1 MSIEQTPGVRGFRIG
16 TVARLTGLHP
26 HTIRAWERR
35 HDAVRP
41 TRSEGGTRLYGED
54 DVARLQLIKALQER
68 GDSLSPIAA
77 LGREELEARLC
88 QLVQAAPDRL
98 GRGEE
103 EAPRLAVLDRVVA
116 EQIRANARGLG
127 PLVVVGLETRRDAF
141 LRVVRTRAPDLL
153 VLGDE
158 RLGEEPLALLEELER
173 TAPDALF
180 VIVYEFASRQRLERL
195 ARRGSRLVRGPLSL
209 SMLCRVLLEL
219 WTLRGASLPRRRSLP
234 PAPPQGPELPDRL
247 FDDTQLAR
255 LREISTGIACECPNQ
270 LSSIVSSLVAF
281 ERYCR
286 DCESR
291 DAEDAH
297 LHRQLGDGTAEARLT
312 MERLLVRLCEH
323 DGIRP

>member
-1 MSIEQTPGVRGFRIG
+1 MVSEQTPGATGFRIG
-16 TVARLTGLHP
+16 TVSRLTGLHP

-41 TRSEGGTRLYGED
+41 TRSEGGTRLYSED

-68 GDSLSPIAA
+68 GDSLSPIVA
-77 LGREELEARLC
+77 LGREALEERLRR
-88 QLVQAAPDRL
+88 LVQAAPDRL

-103 EAPRLAVLDRVVA
+103 EAPRLAVLDRLVA

-127 PLVVVGLETRRDAF
+127 PLMVVGLETRSDAF

-158 RLGEEPLALLEELER
+158 RLGEEPLALLEELEQA
-173 TAPDALF
+173 APDALL

-219 WTLRGASLPRRRSLP
+219 WTLRGATPPRPRSLT
-234 PAPPQGPELPDRL
+234 PAPPQGPQLPDRL

-281 ERYCR
+281 ER
-286 DCESR
+286 DSS
-291 DAEDAH
+291 A
-297 LHRQLGDGTAEARLT
+297 TA
-312 MERLLVRLCEH
+312 
-323 DGIRP
+323 RPRSV